1 MYYKKLKFV
10 LPFILIS
17 FIVSIIL
24 CISILPSPKVKR
36 NSNIIFLDVNNNPL
50 YEELHNQ
57 EGEYVELEKI
67 NKRTIEV
74 FIAIEDKNF
83 YNHLGIDGSRILKA
97 IYENIKNMDITQGAS
112 TITQQLSKNLFLND
126 QQTYI
131 RKIKEIFMS
140 FLIEKNYSKDDILEA
155 YFNTLYFGHG
165 IYGIQ
170 NASSFFF
177 NKNCDKLNLAESIM
191 LVGII
196 NAPSI
201 YSPYINYEKSIEKF
215 RVILT
220 YLYEEKIVNYAEY
233 LEAYNYDFVFNFE
246 RKVTTSS
253 AKLYYID
260 AVKKELKRLNIKQD
274 EGLIIKTFFDPF
286 SNSYIDALVNNLTLK
301 DTSNLSIVIMKP
313 FSNNIIAS
321 LGGKDF
327 HFSSFNCAID
337 SNRQIGSTI
346 KPFIYY
352 LGLKKGMTILTELN
366 SSPTRFYIK
375 DYGFYEPKNF
385 NSLYANQDINMIEAI
400 AYSDNIYAVKTGL
413 LVGSIELS
421 NLLKSFD
428 IEYINTPSSFLGSI
442 STSLLK
448 LTSMYNCLAS
458 EGKYYKP
465 SYIESIYKNDG
476 TLIYKNNLSFNPILS
491 KNETIILN
499 QALTSTF
506 DKNLQGYT
514 KPSLLNYQT
523 KRKFAAKTGTTNQDN
538 YVIGYNPS
546 FTIGVWVGDINNNEL
561 NEPGKAKKIFQDLA
575 NNISLSSS
583 WYSKTIIMKEKKIDP
598 NTGLES
604 SNGSS
609 YYFLKKW
616 DK

>member
-1 MYYKKLKFV
+1 MHLQSYYTINLGKTIDGGIDMYYKKLKFV

-177 NKNCDKLNLAESIM
+177 NKSCDKLNLAESIM
-191 LVGII
+191 LVGVI

-220 YLYEEKIVNYAEY
+220 YLYEEKIVNHAEY
-233 LEAYNYDFVFNFE
+233 LESYNYNFLFNFE

-253 AKLYYID
+253 AKLYYVD
-260 AVKKELKRLNIKQD
+260 AVKKELKKLNIKQD

-286 SNSYIDALVNNLTLK
+286 SNSYIDALLNNLTLK

-313 FSNNIIAS
+313 FSNHVIAS

-385 NSLYANQDINMIEAI
+385 NSLYANQDINMLEAI

-413 LVGSIELS
+413 LVGSTELS

-428 IEYINTPSSFLGSI
+428 IEEYSKSDSTECNNAKYPPHYNASIFEIFIFVIFFCNRCIIFRFNFFVIRMHQVLLFSINF
-442 STSLLK
+442 
-448 LTSMYNCLAS
+448 
-458 EGKYYKP
+458 
-465 SYIESIYKNDG
+465 D
-476 TLIYKNNLSFNPILS
+476 FNIIVFFHIR
-491 KNETIILN
+491 TII
-499 QALTSTF
+499 
-506 DKNLQGYT
+506 
-514 KPSLLNYQT
+514 
-523 KRKFAAKTGTTNQDN
+523 
-538 YVIGYNPS
+538 
-546 FTIGVWVGDINNNEL
+546 
-561 NEPGKAKKIFQDLA
+561 
-575 NNISLSSS
+575 
-583 WYSKTIIMKEKKIDP
+583 P
-598 NTGLES
+598 N
-604 SNGSS
+604 
-609 YYFLKKW
+609 
-616 DK
+616 

>member
-10 LPFILIS
+10 LPFVLIS
-17 FIVSIIL
+17 FIISTIL
-24 CISILPSPKVKR
+24 CISILPSPKIKR
-36 NSNIIFLDVNNNPL
+36 NSNILYLDINNQTF

-67 NKRTIEV
+67 NNKTKEI
-74 FIAIEDKNF
+74 FISIEDKNF
-83 YNHLGIDGSRILKA
+83 YTHLGIDGSRIIKA
-97 IYENIKNMDITQGAS
+97 LYENIRNMNITQGAS

-126 QQTYI
+126 EKTFT
-131 RKIKEIFMS
+131 RKLKEIYLS
-140 FLIEKNYSKDDILEA
+140 FLLEKEYSKDDILEA

-170 NASSFFF
+170 NASLFFY
-177 NKNCDKLNLAESIM
+177 NKNCDKLNIPESAM

-196 NAPSI
+196 NAPGL
-201 YSPYINYEKSIEKF
+201 YSPFINYEKSIEKF
-215 RVILT
+215 HGILDF
-220 YLYEEKIVNYAEY
+220 LYKENILNYVEY
-233 LEAYNYDFVFNFE
+233 IEAYNFNFLFNIQKIE
-246 RKVTTSS
+246 SIS
-253 AKLYYID
+253 NSKLFYID
-260 AVKKELKRLNIKQD
+260 AVKKELKNLNIKRD
-274 EGLIIKTFFDPF
+274 EGLIIKTYFEPF
-286 SNSYIDALVNNLTLK
+286 SNSYIDKLLNNLTLK
-301 DTSNLSIVIMKP
+301 ASSNLSIVIMKP
-313 FSNNIIAS
+313 FSNNVILS

-327 HFSSFNCAID
+327 NSSSFNCAID

-385 NSLYANQDINMIEAI
+385 NSLYANQDINMLEAI

-413 LVGSIELS
+413 LVGSNEIN
-421 NLLKSFD
+421 NLFKDFD
-428 IEYINTPSSFLGSI
+428 VQYENTPSSFLGSI

-465 SYIESIYKNDG
+465 SYIESIYTSDG
-476 TLIYKNNLSFNPILS
+476 TLLYKNNLLYTPILS

-499 QALTSTF
+499 QALTSVF

-514 KPSLLNYQT
+514 TPSLVNYQT
-523 KRKFAAKTGTTNQDN
+523 KRRFAAKTGTTKQDN
-538 YVIGYNPS
+538 YVIGFNPS
-546 FTIGVWVGDINNNEL
+546 FTIGVWIGDINNNEL
-561 NEPGKAKKIFQDLA
+561 NEPGKAKKTFQEIA

-583 WYSKTIIMKEKKIDP
+583 WYAKTSVMKEKKIDP

-604 SNGSS
+604 INGSS

-616 DK
+616 EK

>member
-1 MYYKKLKFV
+1 
-10 LPFILIS
+10 
-17 FIVSIIL
+17 
-24 CISILPSPKVKR
+24 
-36 NSNIIFLDVNNNPL
+36 
-50 YEELHNQ
+50 
-57 EGEYVELEKI
+57 
-67 NKRTIEV
+67 
-74 FIAIEDKNF
+74 
-83 YNHLGIDGSRILKA
+83 
-97 IYENIKNMDITQGAS
+97 
-112 TITQQLSKNLFLND
+112 
-126 QQTYI
+126 
-131 RKIKEIFMS
+131 MS

-313 FSNNIIAS
+313 FSNNVIAS

-499 QALTSTF
+499 QALTSTTF

-523 KRKFAAKTGTTNQDN
+523 KRKFAAKTGTTKQDN
-538 YVIGYNPS
+538 YVIGYSPS

-583 WYSKTIIMKEKKIDP
+583 WYSKTSIMKEKKIDP

-604 SNGSS
+604 LNGSN